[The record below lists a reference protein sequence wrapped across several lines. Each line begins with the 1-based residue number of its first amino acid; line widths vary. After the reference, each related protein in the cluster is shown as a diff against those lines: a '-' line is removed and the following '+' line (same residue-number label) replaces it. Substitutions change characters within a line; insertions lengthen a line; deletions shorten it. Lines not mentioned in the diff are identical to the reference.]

1 MKLKMTIGQDE
12 YIATLIDSKAVEG
25 FITQLPLKL
34 TLQDYAGAEKI
45 SDLPTRLSAEG
56 SPPGTAASIGDL
68 AYYAPWGNLA
78 IFYKSSGFASGLIKL
93 GSIEHNAKKLATYH
107 KPIEALLEMIHE

>member
-1 MKLKMTIGQDE
+1 MILKMTIGQDE
-12 YIATLIDSKAVEG
+12 YIAKLIDSKAVEG

-34 TLQDYAGAEKI
+34 TLQDYAGTEKI
-45 SDLPTRLSAEG
+45 GDLPARLSAEG

-78 IFYKSSGFASGLIKL
+78 IFYKSSGYASGLIKL
-93 GSIEHNAKKLATYH
+93 GSIEYNAKKLASYN
-107 KPIEALLEMIHE
+107 KPIEALLEIINE